1 VKKVLFVA
9 SVASHIESFHIP
21 YIKWFKEHG
30 FIVDVAARMDI
41 DNPIEYC
48 DKFIDIP
55 FERSPYSKG
64 NISAYKALKAVIY
77 NGQYNIIH
85 CHTPM
90 AAALTRLAARK
101 MRKNGLTVIY
111 TAHGFHF
118 FRGASL
124 LGWLLYYP
132 AEKFLSRF
140 TDIIIT
146 INKEDFLSITDLNFK
161 CKDSYIVP
169 GVGVNTES
177 VIDSNDETKKKLRKS
192 YGYSDND
199 FILFYA
205 AEFIKRKNHRLIIEQ
220 LPSLSKKIPNIKIL
234 LAGRGELLVEMKK
247 LAEHLGVN
255 RYVDFLGY
263 RRDIP
268 ELVAMSDVGVSS
280 SLQEG
285 LGITVA
291 EDMFAGLPVVVS
303 YDRGHKE
310 MVIDGFNG
318 YFFDINKP
326 EQFSDKIY
334 ELYKYPDK
342 RILMGLNAKK
352 SIQKFS
358 IENALAAHISIYKSV
373 IEKDETIS

>member
-1 VKKVLFVA
+1 MKKVLFVA

-30 FIVDVAARMDI
+30 FIVDIAARMDI

-118 FRGASL
+118 FRGAPL

-334 ELYKYPDK
+334 ELYKYPEK

>member
-1 VKKVLFVA
+1 MKKVLFVA

-118 FRGASL
+118 FRGAPL

-169 GVGVNTES
+169 GVGVSTES

-247 LAEHLGVN
+247 LAEHLRIS

-285 LGITVA
+285 LPITVA

-303 YDRGHKE
+303 YVRGHKE

-334 ELYKYPDK
+334 ELYKYPEK
-342 RILMGLNAKK
+342 RVLMGLNAKK

>member
-1 VKKVLFVA
+1 MKKVLFVA

-118 FRGASL
+118 FRGAPL

-177 VIDSNDETKKKLRKS
+177 VIDCNDETKKKLRKS

-334 ELYKYPDK
+334 ELYKYPEK

>member
-1 VKKVLFVA
+1 MKKVLFVA

-30 FIVDVAARMDI
+30 FIVNVAARMNI

-118 FRGASL
+118 FRGAPL

-334 ELYKYPDK
+334 ELYKYPEK

>member
-1 VKKVLFVA
+1 MKKVLFVA
-9 SVASHIESFHIP
+9 SVTEHLSAFHIP
-21 YIKWFKEHG
+21 YMRWFQENGFEVHATAKNDIGHNLEH
-30 FIVDVAARMDI
+30 
-41 DNPIEYC
+41 C
-48 DKFIDIP
+48 DKFIEIP
-55 FERSPYSKG
+55 FCRSPFDINNFSVYRQLKRLITQEKYS
-64 NISAYKALKAVIY
+64 
-77 NGQYNIIH
+77 IIH

-118 FRGASL
+118 FRGAPL
-124 LGWLLYYP
+124 LGWILYYP
-132 AEKFLSRF
+132 TEKFLSRF

-247 LAEHLGVN
+247 LAEHLRIS

-268 ELVAMSDVGVSS
+268 ELVALSDVGVSS

-334 ELYKYPDK
+334 ELYKYPEK
-342 RILMGLNAKK
+342 RVLMGLNAKK

-358 IENALAAHISIYKSV
+358 VENALAAHISIYKSV

>member
-1 VKKVLFVA
+1 
-9 SVASHIESFHIP
+9 
-21 YIKWFKEHG
+21 
-30 FIVDVAARMDI
+30 MNI

-118 FRGASL
+118 FRGAPL

-334 ELYKYPDK
+334 ELYKYPEK

>member
-1 VKKVLFVA
+1 MTK
-9 SVASHIESFHIP
+9 
-21 YIKWFKEHG
+21 
-30 FIVDVAARMDI
+30 
-41 DNPIEYC
+41 
-48 DKFIDIP
+48 
-55 FERSPYSKG
+55 
-64 NISAYKALKAVIY
+64 
-77 NGQYNIIH
+77 Q
-85 CHTPM
+85 
-90 AAALTRLAARK
+90 
-101 MRKNGLTVIY
+101 
-111 TAHGFHF
+111 
-118 FRGASL
+118 
-124 LGWLLYYP
+124 
-132 AEKFLSRF
+132 
-140 TDIIIT
+140 
-146 INKEDFLSITDLNFK
+146 
-161 CKDSYIVP
+161 
-169 GVGVNTES
+169 
-177 VIDSNDETKKKLRKS
+177 KKKLRKS

-220 LPSLSKKIPNIKIL
+220 LPTLSKKIPNIKII
-234 LAGRGELLVEMKK
+234 LAGRGELLVEIKN
-247 LAEHLGVN
+247 LAEHLGVS

-268 ELVAMSDVGVSS
+268 ALVAMSDVGVSS

-310 MVIDGFNG
+310 MVIDGLNG

-334 ELYKYPDK
+334 ELYEYPEK
-342 RILMGLNAKK
+342 RLLMGLNAKK

-358 IENALAAHISIYKSV
+358 VENALAAHISIYKSV

>member
-1 VKKVLFVA
+1 MKKVLFVA

>member
-1 VKKVLFVA
+1 MKKVLFVA

-334 ELYKYPDK
+334 ELYKYPEK
-342 RILMGLNAKK
+342 RVLMGLNAKK

>member
-1 VKKVLFVA
+1 MKKVLFVA

-101 MRKNGLTVIY
+101 MRKNGLTIIY

-118 FRGASL
+118 FRGAPL

-220 LPSLSKKIPNIKIL
+220 LPALRKKIPNIKIL
-234 LAGRGELLVEMKK
+234 LAGRGELLVEIKK
-247 LAEHLGVN
+247 LAEHLGVS
-255 RYVDFLGY
+255 RYVDFLGF

-268 ELVAMSDVGVSS
+268 ELVAMSDVGVSF

-318 YFFDINKP
+318 YFFDISKP
-326 EQFSDKIY
+326 EQFTDKIY
-334 ELYKYPDK
+334 ELYRYPEK

>member
-1 VKKVLFVA
+1 MKKVLFVA

-118 FRGASL
+118 FRGAPL

-334 ELYKYPDK
+334 ELYKYPEK

>member
-1 VKKVLFVA
+1 MKKVLFVA

-118 FRGASL
+118 FRGAPL

-205 AEFIKRKNHRLIIEQ
+205 AEFIKGKNHRLIIEQ

-280 SLQEG
+280 SLREG

-334 ELYKYPDK
+334 ELYKYPEK